1 MNLLSDLFLSFAKV
15 GLFTFGGGYAMLALI
30 ENLCVERKHWI
41 THDEMMNIT
50 VIAEST
56 PGPIAINC
64 ATFVGY
70 RQRGFAGALAATVGM
85 VLPSFVLLLLIS
97 LFLDRF
103 MELTL
108 IAAAFKGIKLA
119 VGVLILD
126 AGITMLRKMHKK
138 PFPLTIMSLSFTAML
153 LIDLFSWNFS
163 SISLML
169 VAAAISL
176 TFFLVKGAPA
186 GKGGA
191 AK

>member
-1 MNLLSDLFLSFAKV
+1 MNLLLDLFLSFAKV

-138 PFPLTIMSLSFTAML
+138 PFPLTVMSLSFAAML

-169 VAAAISL
+169 IAAAVSL
-176 TFFLVKGAPA
+176 TLFLIKGAPA

>member
-70 RQRGFAGALAATVGM
+70 RQRGFVGALAATVGM

-138 PFPLTIMSLSFTAML
+138 PFPLTIMSLSFAAML